1 MTREGEQVRGDRGM
15 FFGAIVALTMV
26 LLPGCSAG
34 KETAVPKHEQ
44 LVGATTVDTMTRQ
57 LATQHFLDGCIFDMK
72 GDYARAVL
80 EYQDALRMVKDHA
93 VYFALSK
100 DYSLLNKASL
110 AIEAAKEALRL
121 RPDKLEYRRNLADI
135 YAGAFEIDAAA
146 EQYEAIVKQDS
157 DNIEARYNLARLLQ
171 MHKPLKALEVYR
183 GIIDR
188 FGPEWDVLLPIA
200 ELSNKLGQFDS
211 AASALREMT
220 IIDPGNQELRRS
232 LAQTYVR
239 AGKLDSALSV
249 YSQLREMKPEN
260 LEYIA
265 EIAGVHLL
273 KKEYDKAALLFQSI
287 LSRDTVSLEVKLRIG
302 ELYFGQLEKDSTLAP
317 LARKIYEG
325 IRDKHP
331 SDWHAYW
338 FLGAIGSITHDDS
351 LTVQNF
357 RKVTELAS
365 WNADA
370 WVYLSNVFLVNNN
383 YTEVA
388 RILESAVKV
397 VPDEFRVNFLLGFS
411 YSRLGRNIEAV
422 KLLEHA
428 HQLKPK
434 DEDAISQLALVYDG
448 LKQFDE
454 SDRLYEE
461 ALKLNPKNDLVLNN
475 YAYSLAERGVQLER
489 ALGMAEKAVSANGE
503 NSSYLDTMGWVY
515 FRLGRYKDAEVYVR
529 KALSKG
535 ETNAVVYE
543 HLGDIYSKLNDRER
557 ALEQWNNA
565 LKLDENNTALRDKIA
580 RGTL

>member
-1 MTREGEQVRGDRGM
+1 M
-15 FFGAIVALTMV
+15 ILS
-26 LLPGCSAG
+26 PGCSAG
-34 KETAVPKHEQ
+34 KEAAQPKQQRSGLAAVDE
-44 LVGATTVDTMTRQ
+44 MTRQ
-57 LATQHFLDGCIFDMK
+57 MSLQHFIDGCIFDMK

-80 EYQDALRMVKDHA
+80 EYQDAVRLQKDHA
-93 VYFALSK
+93 IYFALSK
-100 DYSLLNKASL
+100 DYALLNKASL
-110 AIEAAKEALRL
+110 ALDAAKEALRL
-121 RPDKLEYRRNLADI
+121 SPDNLDYRRNLADI
-135 YAGAFEIDAAA
+135 FAGAFEIDSAAA
-146 EQYEAIVKQDS
+146 QYEELVRRDS
-157 DNIEARYNLARLLQ
+157 DNIEVRYNLARLLQ

-183 GIIDR
+183 GIINR
-188 FGPEWDVLLPIA
+188 FGPEWEVLLPIA

-220 IIDPGNQELRRS
+220 AIDPGNEELRRT

-239 AGKLDSALSV
+239 AGKLDSALGV
-249 YSQLREMKPEN
+249 YAELREMKPEN
-260 LEYIA
+260 LEYVA

-273 KKEYDKAALLFQSI
+273 KKEYAKAADLFQSI
-287 LSRDTVSLEVKLRIG
+287 LARDTVSLDVKLRIG

-331 SDWHAYW
+331 ADWHAYW

-351 LTVQNF
+351 LTVRNF

-365 WNADA
+365 WNPDA

-383 YTEVA
+383 YGEVA
-388 RILESAVKV
+388 HILESAIKV
-397 VPDEFRVNFLLGFS
+397 VPDDFRVNFLLGFS
-411 YSRLGRNIEAV
+411 YSRLARNVEAV
-422 KLLEHA
+422 RVLEHA

-475 YAYSLAERGVQLER
+475 YAYSLAERGVQLDR
-489 ALGMAEKAVSANGE
+489 ALGMAEKAVNANGE
-503 NSSYLDTMGWVY
+503 NASYLDTIGWVY
-515 FRLGRYKDAEVYVR
+515 FRLGRYREAETYVK

-535 ETNAVVYE
+535 EANAVVYE

-565 LKLDENNTALRDKIA
+565 LKLDENNASLRDKIA